1 MDLNRKRMN
10 AGITAEDNRSELSA
24 GSTVTLEITAY
35 GSEGQGI
42 ARHNGM
48 AVFVPG
54 AICGE
59 TVEAEIKKA
68 APSFAEAKL
77 QKILRPSAERVIPPC
92 PHYAECGGCDILHM
106 SYAEQLR
113 MKRETVRSAMERI
126 GGFRGIEILP
136 CIGADKPEHYR
147 NKAVFQF
154 ANAEKTNKKNLRQV
168 LSGYYEQKSH
178 KLVPVETCMIQN
190 EEAMT
195 AKRIVAEWA
204 NLFDIRAF
212 DEKQKSGTLRQ
223 LMVRRTEGGTMAAI
237 VTTGA
242 LPHSDELVSMLR
254 RGLPSL
260 ASCIHGINRNPR
272 DPGIGSK
279 TELLFGSAEL
289 AETVCGLKFNVGAHS
304 FLQVNPEQTQ
314 KLYLAAANALNLT
327 ANDDVADVFC
337 GIGTISLLL
346 AQRARSVLG
355 IEAVPP
361 AVKDARRNAK
371 LNNIKNA
378 EFICENAETA
388 LPRLV
393 AEGKRF
399 SAILLDPPRR
409 GAEKPAL
416 DAIVNSGA
424 ERIAYV
430 SCNPATLARDCK
442 ILAAA
447 GYSPMSVQPVDMFPM
462 THHVESV
469 CLLSKLQAKQHIE
482 IDLNMDELD
491 LTDAE
496 KKATY
501 QEIKDYVLEHSGL
514 KVSSLYIAQI
524 KQKCGIIERENYNK
538 PKSEDAKQPQCPLDK
553 EKAIKEALQHFG
565 MI

>member
-10 AGITAEDNRSELSA
+10 AGVTAEDNRSELSA

-92 PHYAECGGCDILHM
+92 PHYSECGGCDILHM

-204 NLFDIRAF
+204 NLFGIRAF

-242 LPHSDELVSMLR
+242 LPHSDELVSMLK
-254 RGLPSL
+254 RGLPSI

-337 GIGTISLLL
+337 GIGTISY
-346 AQRARSVLG
+346 SS
-355 IEAVPP
+355 PF
-361 AVKDARRNAK
+361 AK
-371 LNNIKNA
+371 Q
-378 EFICENAETA
+378 
-388 LPRLV
+388 
-393 AEGKRF
+393 
-399 SAILLDPPRR
+399 
-409 GAEKPAL
+409 
-416 DAIVNSGA
+416 
-424 ERIAYV
+424 RIAAGN
-430 SCNPATLARDCK
+430 SATVW
-442 ILAAA
+442 
-447 GYSPMSVQPVDMFPM
+447 YS
-462 THHVESV
+462 T
-469 CLLSKLQAKQHIE
+469 
-482 IDLNMDELD
+482 
-491 LTDAE
+491 
-496 KKATY
+496 
-501 QEIKDYVLEHSGL
+501 
-514 KVSSLYIAQI
+514 
-524 KQKCGIIERENYNK
+524 
-538 PKSEDAKQPQCPLDK
+538 
-553 EKAIKEALQHFG
+553 
-565 MI
+565 